1 MMSKF
6 NRVGLV
12 VFCLTLGF
20 PAVQAR
26 ELKDLTVEILTP
38 KRGAEAKQDAF
49 DQAVE
54 QATRNMT
61 EEIMGSDRARKAWD
75 QIAEKILKN
84 STKYVVF
91 IKGSPPVEVK
101 GQNKIQV
108 QMRLSP
114 DHLEAALREA
124 GLYGG
129 ETVRLLPLVQI
140 LEAQGGRYTWWA
152 DWNDSKTVTVSQSY
166 FKKLFQQLNG
176 QFKGKNVNV
185 LDPTN
190 NSFRMSIPASYRSEN
205 LRKEDQILLG
215 QYLNADVV
223 LSGRVHVVRPRAEA
237 PEHQIEYTLELWQT
251 KTGRNLADVSTTQMV
266 ASDNPKAIQ
275 AAMDEV
281 QPKMLAGLAGKLK
294 EAMASG
300 HLNLSMVKIAV
311 EGNLNPKQLNEFKKQ
326 LESVREIRLLRERV
340 MEASRT
346 TYEGEAMVSGAE
358 LVKAIQKARF
368 SQFNVSASQGPDDRL
383 VLVVKPTSAQ

>member
-1 MMSKF
+1 MLNLKWVALIF
-6 NRVGLV
+6 
-12 VFCLTLGF
+12 FWLTLAGP
-20 PAVQAR
+20 PAQAR
-26 ELKDLTVEILTP
+26 ELKDLTIDVLTP

-54 QATRNMT
+54 QATRSMT
-61 EEIMGSDRARKAWD
+61 EEIMGPDRARKTWD

-91 IKGSPPVEVK
+91 IKGSPPLDVK

-152 DWNDSKTVTVSQSY
+152 DWSDSKAVTVSQSY

-190 NSFRMSIPASYRSEN
+190 NSFRMSIPASYRLEN
-205 LRKEDQILLG
+205 LRKEDQVLLG

-223 LSGRVHVVRPRAEA
+223 LSGRVNVVRPRSDST
-237 PEHQIEYTLELWQT
+237 EHQIEYNLELWQT
-251 KTGRNLADVSTTQMV
+251 KTGRNLAEVSTSQTV

-294 EAMASG
+294 DAMASG
-300 HLNLSMVKIAV
+300 HLNLSVVKISV
-311 EGNLNPKQLNEFKKQ
+311 EGNLNPRQINEFKKQ
-326 LESVREIRLLRERV
+326 LESVREIRLLRERLL
-340 MEASRT
+340 EASRT

-358 LVKAIQKARF
+358 LVKAIQRTRF
-368 SQFNVSASQGPDDRL
+368 SQFNVSASQGPDERL
-383 VLVVKPTSAQ
+383 VLVVKSTSAQ